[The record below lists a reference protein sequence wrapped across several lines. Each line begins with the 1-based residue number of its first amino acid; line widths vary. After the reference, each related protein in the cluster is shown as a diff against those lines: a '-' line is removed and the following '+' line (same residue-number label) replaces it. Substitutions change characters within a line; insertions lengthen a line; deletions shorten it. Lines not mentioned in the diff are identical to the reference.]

1 MKRFLVALLV
11 SAFAATAFAQHNA
24 TGTVTKPPA
33 NGKVTIKHDP
43 VPSLKWP
50 GMTMVFT
57 VKDKA
62 LADKLK
68 QGAKIEFQFV
78 QEGKDYV
85 VTSVK

>member
-1 MKRFLVALLV
+1 MKRLLAVLVLG
-11 SAFAATAFAQHNA
+11 AFAAAAFAQHNA

-50 GMTMVFT
+50 GMTMGFV

-62 LADKLK
+62 VADKLK
-68 QGAKIEFQFV
+68 PGSKIEFEFV
-78 QEGKDYV
+78 QQGKDYV
-85 VTSVK
+85 VTNVK